1 MRKWRKEKAL
11 GNMKTHS
18 YFPFHPL
25 SSPYP
30 VPADLPEVQGWVGP
44 CIVAAFSP
52 PSNPMPAY
60 ATTQQPLIR
69 PLRLSCLVSRLAVP
83 NVRLRFVTRLI
94 AINSHSRILCDG
106 FSTKKRPPFAGHT
119 AHLRFD
125 FGDLY
130 LEALILT
137 VCIRR
142 CGIMH

>member
-11 GNMKTHS
+11 ENLKTCS
-18 YFPFHPL
+18 YFLFIL
-25 SSPYP
+25 CQSPYP
-30 VPADLPEVQGWVGP
+30 VPADLPELQGWVGP
-44 CIVAAFSP
+44 CIVAASLP

-60 ATTQQPLIR
+60 AITQQPLIR

-83 NVRLRFVTRLI
+83 NVRLRLVTRLT
-94 AINSHSRILCDG
+94 AINSHSRILCDC
-106 FSTKKRPPFAGHT
+106 FSPKKRPPFAGHT

-142 CGIMH
+142 RGIMH